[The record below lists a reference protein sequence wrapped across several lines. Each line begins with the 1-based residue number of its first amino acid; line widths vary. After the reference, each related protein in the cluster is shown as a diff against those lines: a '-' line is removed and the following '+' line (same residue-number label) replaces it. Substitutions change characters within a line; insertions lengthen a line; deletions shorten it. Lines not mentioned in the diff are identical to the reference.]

1 MASPDPYEGIR
12 NKNTPGSFDIVKNYD
27 WTSVPRNTRLRD
39 EAPSAYITAYELKFA
54 QLKTFID
61 GYMNIFSPQN
71 NEGSYGDSDNPGL
84 DFYKGLYNVA
94 DTPLARFNFPFFS
107 SEMRAFSTE
116 FENTFS
122 PISQRGAQMLG
133 APEIEGFAGGMESIA
148 GGGVAL
154 ARGIGDVGGQGLQNM
169 VDAAATTTFKG
180 VNSLLGTNFKNPGTQ
195 TVGAPG
201 TYIETPKFYQYSDTD
216 SGVQIG
222 FTLSNTLDDDGF
234 RKNYDFITKFTKIN
248 RPFRRGPIGMNFP
261 AIYNLVIPGV
271 RYIQWASLDSFN
283 VGMLGNRR
291 KIPVAGLGDI
301 VVPEAYTCNFSFKS
315 LTIEPSNFI
324 DEITEFKGGLEGY
337 ATGRNKEEEEV
348 IRQKEKAAARRR
360 DAQRKEVADPT
371 AGKVT
376 PNVRVYD
383 PKRVDTRTGRRM
395 DGTRPQTQSNTPQLD
410 GSDSYSLLNNPALMG
425 DGSNE
430 EVGPRDSGNFGLNGV
445 R

>member
-12 NKNTPGSFDIVKNYD
+12 TGNNPGSFDIVKEYD

-39 EAPSAYITAYELKFA
+39 EAPSAYITAYELKFS

-133 APEIEGFAGGMESIA
+133 APEIEGFAGGMESLA
-148 GGGVAL
+148 GGAVAL
-154 ARGIGDVGGQGLQNM
+154 GKGLGDVGGQGLQTL
-169 VDAAATTTFKG
+169 VKDTAKTAFAG
-180 VNSLLGTNFKNPGTQ
+180 VNSMLGTKFQTPGKQ

-216 SGVQIG
+216 NGVQIG
-222 FTLSNTLDDDGF
+222 FTLSNTLADPSEGF

-315 LTIEPSNFI
+315 LTIEPANFI

-337 ATGRNKEEEEV
+337 ATGRNKEEGEV
-348 IRQKEKAAARRR
+348 IAQKEKEKAAARAR
-360 DAQRKEVADPT
+360 DKAREAAKRESQKIADEFREAVTGVKRYDLVERLKNLPPTTDVGVDDKQKAEIQR
-371 AGKVT
+371 
-376 PNVRVYD
+376 Y
-383 PKRVDTRTGRRM
+383 
-395 DGTRPQTQSNTPQLD
+395 LD
-410 GSDSYSLLNNPALMG
+410 SVKKG
-425 DGSNE
+425 
-430 EVGPRDSGNFGLNGV
+430 GNK
-445 R
+445 